1 MTHLRRIALLAFF
14 LSLAACTAPPM
25 PPVSDAMTDAAR
37 VDDGPSTFTIE
48 LVSDDLVGARG
59 DRITL
64 DVRVVRTGGFSEPVL
79 VELAG
84 LPDPLRSQARES
96 RPGDELTTL
105 TIVTDVDAE
114 DATPRSAFVVQ
125 ASTIEG
131 LRQIAPAHVTVN

>member
-1 MTHLRRIALLAFF
+1 MTHLRIVLVALL
-14 LSLAACTAPPM
+14 LCSTACTAPPM

-37 VDDGPSTFTIE
+37 IDDGPSTFTIE

-64 DVRVVRTGGFSEPVL
+64 DVRVVRTGGFAEPVL
-79 VELAG
+79 VDLAG
-84 LPDPLRSQARES
+84 LPDPLRTQARES

-114 DATPRSAFVVQ
+114 DPIPRSAFVVQ
-125 ASTIEG
+125 ASTIDG
-131 LRQIAPAHVTVN
+131 LRQTAPAHITVN

>member
-1 MTHLRRIALLAFF
+1 MTHHRIALVALF

-25 PPVSDAMTDAAR
+25 PPISDAMTDAAR
-37 VDDGPSTFTIE
+37 VDDGPRTFTIE
-48 LVSDDLVGARG
+48 LVSDDLVCARG

-64 DVRVVRTGGFSEPVL
+64 DVRIVRTGGFSEPVL

-84 LPDPLRSQARES
+84 LPDPLHTQARES

-114 DATPRSAFVVQ
+114 DPIPRSAFVVQ
-125 ASTIEG
+125 ATTIDG
-131 LRQIAPAHVTVN
+131 LRQTAPAHVTVD